1 MRILKWLV
9 GGVALLL
16 GGAFVWGRQRVSRA
30 RAARVES
37 LAPCAANQLIT
48 GGPHAAV
55 VKLVDVHKR
64 EVLCQ
69 REVSFHL
76 PEELLPRRPFVP
88 FANASG
94 AA

>member
-30 RAARVES
+30 CAARVEA

-48 GGPHAAV
+48 GGPHEE
-55 VKLVDVHKR
+55 KLTGGTLMA
-64 EVLCQ
+64 E
-69 REVSFHL
+69 FHA
-76 PEELLPRRPFVP
+76 RRPFVP